1 MPGMIARGLGRSYGD
16 AAQCAGGVVID
27 MSAFSTIGEI
37 DPLTGLVEVGAG
49 VSIDQLIRRSL
60 PLGWFVPVSPGT
72 RYVSIGGTIAADVHG
87 KNHHRDRSFCAHV
100 TSLTVITPTGA
111 YTVSPT
117 ADAELFWATAG
128 GMGLT
133 GVIIGATVR
142 LTRVE
147 TTTMTVDTQRFEDL
161 DDLMAAM
168 EASDASYRYSVAWVD
183 CTARRKGLGRAVLTR
198 GDHAPLTALGPN
210 ERDHPLVSPKASTLA
225 VPVPAPGQ
233 FANPGTVR
241 VLNNVWFHKSPRHE
255 VGALRPLSSF
265 FYPLD
270 GLANWNLLYG
280 QSGFVQYQF
289 AVSSRR
295 SEIVRHAVA
304 LAAEAGLPSSL
315 AVMKRFG
322 PASPGPLSFPVE
334 GWTLALDFAVGWAG
348 LPVLLDRLD
357 ELVAG
362 AGGRVYLAKDARL
375 RRELVA
381 DMYPR
386 ASELAAV
393 RRRVDPDGIL
403 RSDLSRRLGLGGG
416 AGDE

>member
-1 MPGMIARGLGRSYGD
+1 MKLRSLAAPVNETRYATGLGRSRPAEPERRLLSGWGRTAPSVARRMRPPTSGELLGLLTRRWLGESSGTDDDPRAAHPSYGTMPGMIARGLGRSYGD

-87 KNHHRDRSFCAHV
+87 KNHHRDGSFCAHV

-142 LTRVE
+142 LTCVE

-168 EASDASYRYSVAWVD
+168 EASDASYGTRWPGSTAR
-183 CTARRKGLGRAVLTR
+183 ARRKGLGRAVLTR

-241 VLNNVWFHKSPRHE
+241 V
-255 VGALRPLSSF
+255 
-265 FYPLD
+265 
-270 GLANWNLLYG
+270 
-280 QSGFVQYQF
+280 
-289 AVSSRR
+289 
-295 SEIVRHAVA
+295 
-304 LAAEAGLPSSL
+304 
-315 AVMKRFG
+315 
-322 PASPGPLSFPVE
+322 
-334 GWTLALDFAVGWAG
+334 
-348 LPVLLDRLD
+348 
-357 ELVAG
+357 
-362 AGGRVYLAKDARL
+362 
-375 RRELVA
+375 
-381 DMYPR
+381 
-386 ASELAAV
+386 
-393 RRRVDPDGIL
+393 
-403 RSDLSRRLGLGGG
+403 
-416 AGDE
+416 